1 MIRKKNCA
9 FLLIRNKCFD
19 WGRFWNKIYKHNE
32 NPSPPPQI
40 RKWLLPKGWNL
51 KLHFASI
58 LQEPG
63 TAYSSRAPL
72 LCFICL
78 LSVSCPKCF
87 LCLWIVH
94 SWFSLQLS
102 LSLLSTNTFKLQSY
116 LYIKDTEG
124 NLKMC
129 PLWAVVLY
137 IQVKI
142 MCTFHQWETL
152 GCLYIDSD
160 LLYRGALYHKFDSIW
175 LFNLLIL
182 RSDQG
187 YYSRKRVMCTKF
199 TL

>member
-1 MIRKKNCA
+1 LTEEGSETKFTSTM
-9 FLLIRNKCFD
+9 
-19 WGRFWNKIYKHNE
+19 KI
-32 NPSPPPQI
+32 PAPQI
-40 RKWLLPKGWNL
+40 RKWLKFKITFCQYLT
-51 KLHFASI
+51 
-58 LQEPG
+58 G
-63 TAYSSRAPL
+63 TRN
-72 LCFICL
+72 CL
-78 LSVSCPKCF
+78 LFTSTSVVFYLSSFCVLSQMF

-94 SWFSLQLS
+94 SWLSLQLS